1 MTYRFKPQFMM
12 GYEGKWCVWHFDWTF
27 IGKMMGDQ
35 WLHLWEVRCS
45 NKKTEGW
52 IMGQNTS
59 QGKFQFLMDR
69 GNTINSIFHWVI
81 HIGCTNA
88 LNCCVCGFKG
98 LWADNIALVGVWWV
112 SGGALLVCCL
122 VFTCA
127 TGTAP
132 HGFFNNF
139 QEYATLVPAF
149 LLVPESKRVQ
159 NRI

>member
-1 MTYRFKPQFMM
+1 
-12 GYEGKWCVWHFDWTF
+12 
-27 IGKMMGDQ
+27 MGDQ
-35 WLHLWEVRCS
+35 WLHLWEVRCG
-45 NKKTEGW
+45 NRKKTEGW

-81 HIGCTNA
+81 QIGCTNA

-159 NRI
+159 SRI

>member
-12 GYEGKWCVWHFDWTF
+12 EYEGKWCVWHFDRTF

-45 NKKTEGW
+45 NRKKQKDGSWDRIPAKENSNFWW
-52 IMGQNTS
+52 IGEIRLIQ
-59 QGKFQFLMDR
+59 
-69 GNTINSIFHWVI
+69 FHWVI
-81 HIGCTNA
+81 QIGCTNA

-159 NRI
+159 SRI